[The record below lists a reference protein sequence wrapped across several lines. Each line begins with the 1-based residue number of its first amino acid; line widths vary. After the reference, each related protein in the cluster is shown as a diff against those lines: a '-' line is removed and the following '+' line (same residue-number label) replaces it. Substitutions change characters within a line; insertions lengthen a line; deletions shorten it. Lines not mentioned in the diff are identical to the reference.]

1 VTQEQFIDEII
12 RKIAK
17 RKWAIYSKKKKK
29 GRRKRLGTFT
39 SKKAAKKREKQ
50 INYFKYIGEESMK
63 LTRRQLR
70 LLIEEAKTTVNID
83 TIEAEIIKTLEAEG
97 GAAGLEPL
105 DAAVQALKN
114 DETDLPPNFN
124 TENHLEKMKP
134 RVKRHAKKDYI
145 EMQGL
150 NELRRFIRESLKT
163 HVFYDKYSLGIDDVP
178 NKTKGHKDIIGHT

>member
-50 INYFKYIGEESMK
+50 INYFKYIGEGSMK

-70 LLIEEAKTTVNID
+70 LLIEEEAKTTVNID
-83 TIEAEIIKTLEAEG
+83 TIEDAIIKTLKDEG

-105 DAAVQALKN
+105 DAAVQALK
-114 DETDLPPNFN
+114 DEDTDLPPEFD
-124 TENHLEKMKP
+124 T
-134 RVKRHAKKDYI
+134 
-145 EMQGL
+145 
-150 NELRRFIRESLKT
+150 
-163 HVFYDKYSLGIDDVP
+163 
-178 NKTKGHKDIIGHT
+178 